1 MIAVSESEPNYPCHS
16 PYIKHQL
23 INKHMKDP
31 EMFKM
36 SETYEKSRPPAQR
49 NCSDMTSETL
59 KRSSGLKSAEAGR
72 GKRKQ
77 LAFTTVATD
86 FMFSLQVIPRNYF
99 SFISGGS

>member
-77 LAFTTVATD
+77 FAAALRASRRVLF
-86 FMFSLQVIPRNYF
+86 P
-99 SFISGGS
+99 SGSASHAGFL